1 MDVAVVSY
9 DCKKGLAIIQERR
22 TSNRIFWTVG
32 SEVCGFLTGLLTI
45 TMKSGQF
52 HNKNHDLRDLDHIII
67 KTVKISSPKPT
78 DPDVSLTPGL

>member
-1 MDVAVVSY
+1 
-9 DCKKGLAIIQERR
+9 
-22 TSNRIFWTVG
+22 
-32 SEVCGFLTGLLTI
+32 
-45 TMKSGQF
+45 MKSGQF